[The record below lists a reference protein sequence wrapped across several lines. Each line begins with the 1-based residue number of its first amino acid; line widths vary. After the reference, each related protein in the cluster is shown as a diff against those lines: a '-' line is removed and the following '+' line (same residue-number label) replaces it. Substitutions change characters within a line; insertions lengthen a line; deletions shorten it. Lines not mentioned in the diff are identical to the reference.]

1 MSLGRLSALLP
12 SLRPALRPLY
22 VPCRHAGHSKW
33 ANIRHIKAAKD
44 QERSKKFDRLAK
56 LMRTAVAE
64 GGPDPFTNLRLEN
77 LIEQARGVN
86 MPNTTIQSILKAAT
100 KGRENAKPGEVE
112 LCGPGNSSLVVEVFS
127 DNLRRSVNDITQ
139 FLRKHRGRLGPAK
152 HAFTR
157 CGVVVTAPGVWDLDA
172 VTEHAIEAGAE
183 DVGEEEGEEPGE
195 KVLVFRTS
203 WEDVYAVKKALTQL
217 GYEVKFAETMYE
229 PQTPVALTGEE
240 AALHEALL
248 DKLNELG
255 DVVKVSSNAEVEL

>member
-1 MSLGRLSALLP
+1 MSLGRLPGLLP
-12 SLRPALRPLY
+12 VLRPLY
-22 VPCRHAGHSKW
+22 VPYRHAGHSKW

-86 MPNTTIQSILKAAT
+86 MPNSTIQSILKTAS

-127 DNLRRSVNDITQ
+127 DNVRRSVNDITV
-139 FLRKHRGRLGPAK
+139 FLRKHRSRLGPAK
-152 HAFTR
+152 HAFAR
-157 CGVVVTAPGVWDLDA
+157 CGVVVALPVSGDIDA
-172 VTEHAIEAGAE
+172 ATEHAIEAGAE
-183 DVGEEEGEEPGE
+183 DVSEEEGEEPGE

-217 GYEVKFAETMYE
+217 GYTVKFAETMYE
-229 PQTPVALTGEE
+229 PQTPVTLTGED
-240 AALHEALL
+240 ATLHESLL
-248 DKLNELG
+248 DKLNELS
-255 DVVKVSSNAEVEL
+255 DVVKVSSNAEVQL